1 MPIKAILFDCDG
13 VLINAAG
20 WHQEAFTRALA
31 DFGIEVDAEVHE
43 NVLNGLPT
51 WRKLDIL
58 QVREDKRDLIEIA
71 KAEYF
76 NQIIRERCYPDKEKI
91 ALLKA
96 LKRYKIAVCSNAR
109 TLSVYRMLERAQ
121 LLKHVDRVFGSDDV
135 EYPKPHPDIYLLAM
149 EELGVYANECVIVE
163 DSKPGVE
170 AAKASM
176 AHVVVTPDYQ
186 SVNKELLK
194 EYL

>member
-1 MPIKAILFDCDG
+1 MTKAILFDCDG

-20 WHQEAFTRALA
+20 WHQEAFTLALA
-31 DFGIEVDAEVHE
+31 DFGITVDEEVHE
-43 NVLNGLPT
+43 HVLNGLPT
-51 WRKLDIL
+51 WKKLDIL
-58 QVREDKRDLIEIA
+58 NIREDQRDLIELA

-76 NQIIRERCYPDKEKI
+76 DQIIRERCKPDKAKI

-96 LKRYKIAVCSNAR
+96 LKGYKIAVCSNAR

-149 EELGVYANECVIVE
+149 EELGVSALESVIVE
-163 DSKPGVE
+163 DSRPGVE

-176 AHVVVTPDYQ
+176 AKVVVTPDYQ
-186 SVNKELLK
+186 SVSRELLK
-194 EYL
+194 DYV

>member
-1 MPIKAILFDCDG
+1 MIKAILFDCDG

-31 DFGIEVDAEVHE
+31 DFGITVESDVHE
-43 NVLNGLPT
+43 YVLNGLPT

-58 QVREDKRDLIEIA
+58 QVREDKRGLIEIA

-76 NQIIRERCYPDKEKI
+76 DQIIRERCFPDETKI

-96 LKRYKIAVCSNAR
+96 LKGYKIAVCSNAR

-121 LLKHVDRVFGSDDV
+121 LLKYVDRVFGSDDV
-135 EYPKPHPDIYLLAM
+135 DFPKPNPEIYLLAM
-149 EELGVYANECVIVE
+149 TELGVGADEVVIVE
-163 DSKPGVE
+163 DSAPGVR
-170 AAKASM
+170 AAKDSM
-176 AHVVVTPDYQ
+176 AKVVITPDYQ

-194 EYL
+194 DYV